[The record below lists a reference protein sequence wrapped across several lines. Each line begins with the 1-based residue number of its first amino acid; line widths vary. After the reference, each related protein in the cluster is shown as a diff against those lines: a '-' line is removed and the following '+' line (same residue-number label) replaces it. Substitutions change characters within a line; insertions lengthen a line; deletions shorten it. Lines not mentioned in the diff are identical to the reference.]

1 MKINKW
7 ILLLTLL
14 VSADLLA
21 QQNDVD
27 NQIKIINQLKDDTSK
42 VNKLNTLAGKIQFAD
57 PVKAIGILKSSI
69 RISETIKYPLG
80 SSTAYSMQANL
91 LFYEMKLDSAKL
103 LLDKAYA
110 LVKGNTSIRYRNQ
123 LALLTNLYGSIQQ
136 QKQQYDS
143 AVEKYLEAAKIY
155 TETGNESKIIYT
167 CYNLSVMYGFLEDT
181 SKALYYAREANKI
194 AVEVNDSTF
203 IIRSLIVLSEALLTM
218 KKYDSV
224 LLLTQKGLAMSE
236 LQKTPFTIGK
246 FHELQGQ
253 YFIESGN
260 RVDSAIVHFDQALQY
275 FNQIN
280 IPYDIARVL
289 QKKGNAY
296 LRAKDYNNAIKYSKE
311 ASSLAKDLKLDQV
324 LHYSLLDLVNATEK
338 LGRIDDSYRYLKEY
352 VAVNDSL
359 QIRTNRKRVNELEA
373 KYQTQKKEAQLLAQ
387 QATIQKKNML
397 NYILTGSAL
406 ALIVILSLF
415 YRNYQQKQKLQL
427 QRIIDL
433 ETQQQLNA
441 TEAVLKGE
449 EQERTR
455 LAKDLHD
462 GLGGMLS
469 GIKYSF
475 NNMKG
480 NLIMSPDNA
489 LVFER
494 SMDMLDSSIKEM
506 RRVAHN
512 MMPEALVKF
521 GLDTAL
527 KDFCNDI
534 SKSGALEVSYQSI
547 GLEQTILDQTVAIT
561 IYRVV
566 QELIHN
572 TMKHAAARHAIVQVT
587 KGDGHLTVTVEDD
600 GKGFDTTVL
609 KKSDGIGWS
618 NIENRVGFLKG
629 TLDIKSEKDKGTSV
643 YIELTI

>member
-1 MKINKW
+1 MIINKW
-7 ILLLTLL
+7 ILLLTLMI
-14 VSADLLA
+14 SADLLA
-21 QQNDVD
+21 QHNNVD
-27 NQIKIINQLKDDTSK
+27 SQKKIINQLPDDTNK
-42 VNKLNTLAGKIQFAD
+42 VNRLNTLAGKIQFAD
-57 PVKAIGILKSSI
+57 PVKAIDLLKSSI
-69 RISETIKYPLG
+69 RISEEIKYPLG
-80 SSTAYSMQANL
+80 ASTAYGMQANL
-91 LFYEMKLDSAKL
+91 LFYEMKLDSAKQL
-103 LLDKAYA
+103 IDKAYA
-110 LVKGNTSIRYRNQ
+110 LVKNNGTIPYRNQ
-123 LALLTNLYGSIQQ
+123 VALLTNLYGSIQQ
-136 QKQQYDS
+136 QKQKYDS

-155 TETGNESKIIYT
+155 AETGNESKIIYT

-194 AVEVNDSTF
+194 AVNVNDSTF
-203 IIRSLIVLSEALLTM
+203 IIRSLIVLSEAMLTM

-224 LLLTQKGLAMSE
+224 LLLSQKGLVMSE

-246 FHELQGQ
+246 FHELLGQ
-253 YFIESGN
+253 YFIEN
-260 RVDSAIVHFDQALQY
+260 RNKADSAIFHFNVALQY
-275 FNQIN
+275 FKSIN

-289 QKKGNAY
+289 QKKGNAF
-296 LRAKDYNNAIKYSKE
+296 LEGKDYNNAIKYSKE
-311 ASSLAKDLKLDQV
+311 ASALAKDLKLDQV
-324 LHYSLLDLVNATEK
+324 LHYSLLDLVKASEK
-338 LGRIDDSYRYLKEY
+338 LGLLDESYQYLKEY
-352 VAVNDSL
+352 VTVNDSL
-359 QIRTNRKRVNELEA
+359 QNRTNRKRVNELETR
-373 KYQTQKKEAQLLAQ
+373 YQTQKKEAQLLAQ

-397 NYILTGSAL
+397 NYILAGSAL
-406 ALIVILSLF
+406 ALIVILSLS
-415 YRNYQQKQKLQL
+415 YRTYQQKQKIQQ

-475 NNMKG
+475 NTMKG
-480 NLIMSPDNA
+480 NLIMTPENTQA
-489 LVFER
+489 FER

-512 MMPEALVKF
+512 MMPEALVNF

-534 SKSGALEVSYQSI
+534 SKSGALEVTYQSI
-547 GLEQTILDQTVAIT
+547 GLETTVLDQTFAIT

-572 TMKHAAARHAIVQVT
+572 TMKHAAARNAIVQIT
-587 KGDGHLTVTVEDD
+587 NTNGHLTVTVEDD
-600 GKGFDTTVL
+600 GKGFDTSVL
-609 KKSDGIGWS
+609 NQSDGIGWS
-618 NIENRVGFLKG
+618 NIQNRVEFLKG
-629 TLDIKSEKDKGTSV
+629 TLDVKSEKEKGTSV

>member
-1 MKINKW
+1 MKINRW

-14 VSADLLA
+14 ISADLLA

-27 NQIKIINQLKDDTSK
+27 SQIKTINQLTDDTSK
-42 VNKLNTLAGKIQFAD
+42 VNKLNVIAGKIQFAD
-57 PVKAIGILKSSI
+57 PVKAISLLRSSI
-69 RISETIKYPLG
+69 RLSEKISYPLG
-80 SSTAYSMQANL
+80 ASIAYGMQANL
-91 LFYEMKLDSAKL
+91 LFYEMKLDSSKL

-110 LVKGNTSIRYRNQ
+110 LVKNNASIEYRNQ
-123 LALLTNLYGSIQQ
+123 VAQLTNMVGSIQQ

-155 TETGNESKIIYT
+155 TETRNESKIIYT

-181 SKALYYAREANKI
+181 AKALYYAREANRI
-194 AVEVNDSTF
+194 AVDVNDSTF
-203 IIRSLIVLSEALLTM
+203 IIRSLIVLSEALLTS

-224 LLLTQKGLAMSE
+224 LLLSQKGLAMSE

-253 YFIESGN
+253 YFIENEN
-260 RVDSAIVHFDQALQY
+260 RVDSAIAHFDLALQY

-280 IPYDIARVL
+280 IRYDIARVL

-296 LRAKDYNNAIKYSKE
+296 LRGKDYNNAIKYSKE
-311 ASSLAKDLKLDQV
+311 ASAIAKDLKLDQV
-324 LHYSLLDLVNATEK
+324 LHYSLLDLVKASEK
-338 LGRIDDSYRYLKEY
+338 LGLIDESYQYLKAY

-359 QIRTNRKRVNELEA
+359 LNRTNRKRVNELETR
-373 KYQTQKKEAQLLAQ
+373 YQTQKKEAQLLAQ
-387 QATIQKKNML
+387 QGTIQKKNIL
-397 NYILTGSAL
+397 NYILAGSAL
-406 ALIVILSLF
+406 ALIVILSLS
-415 YRNYQQKQKLQL
+415 YRTYQQKQKIQQ

-475 NNMKG
+475 NTMKG
-480 NLIMSPDNA
+480 NLIMTPDNA
-489 LVFER
+489 QAFER

-547 GLEQTILDQTVAIT
+547 GLETTVLEQTVAIT

-572 TMKHAAARHAIVQVT
+572 TMKHAAARHAIVQIT
-587 KGDGHLTVTVEDD
+587 KTNGHLNVTVEDD
-600 GKGFDTTVL
+600 GKGFDTAVL
-609 KKSDGIGWS
+609 KQSNGIGWS
-618 NIENRVGFLKG
+618 NIQNRVEFLKG
-629 TLDIKSEKDKGTSV
+629 TLDIKSEKENGTSV